1 MSGITGRRRRIA
13 LRCAVLSGSFILLLA
28 PATPATA
35 QAVWRDD
42 AVPLVV
48 RPPVGDTLWL
58 QLEQTI
64 ERRGGRAA
72 SSSVPSVGAGT
83 GLTDG
88 YAGEQPAVRPRLPEY
103 GPRQALASRHSTR
116 FILYAHSLVESSDQA
131 VTTLLA
137 TTDSLALWAGTAA
150 ESGNPEW
157 LALPAG
163 GRQVRVRVTPDGAM
177 RLSDPP
183 GGAAARG
190 AMWSAMP
197 ALLPASPVR
206 VGDQWVR
213 DVVLPAPPL
222 SGDRA
227 DGVIRTL
234 FRLDSLTARGRYAWI
249 SLRGELHRDGTARE
263 LPIGAR
269 RLTAGTVRGTMVLD
283 RRRAWIIDART
294 IIDVQSDVTPAS
306 AEAAGLQPL
315 DVRIVQRMRMR

>member
-1 MSGITGRRRRIA
+1 MSGITGGRRRIA
-13 LRCAVLSGSFILLLA
+13 LRCAVLSGSVILLLA

-88 YAGEQPAVRPRLPEY
+88 YAGEQPPVMSRIPGY

-137 TTDSLALWAGTAA
+137 TTDSLALWAATAT

-183 GGAAARG
+183 RGAAARG

-213 DVVLPAPPL
+213 DAAH
-222 SGDRA
+222 R
-227 DGVIRTL
+227 
-234 FRLDSLTARGRYAWI
+234 RYRPW
-249 SLRGELHRDGTARE
+249 RDGPRPPARVDHRC
-263 LPIGAR
+263 AHHHR
-269 RLTAGTVRGTMVLD
+269 RPG
-283 RRRAWIIDART
+283 RRDAR
-294 IIDVQSDVTPAS
+294 VGRGCRPA
-306 AEAAGLQPL
+306 AAGRSYRAAYAHAVRPVGTDSSFEPARWFCSLQHAPGSS
-315 DVRIVQRMRMR
+315 Q